1 MKKRFINILTAVLV
15 IIIFICIYKITDKNY
30 EYYKADKSYE
40 EVRNV
45 KNSIKK
51 TSLSD
56 INSDYRFWINIPGTS
71 IDYPVVQTSDNN
83 FYLKNDFYKNKS
95 INGAIFLDKSNKISS
110 DENLIIYGH
119 NMRNGSMFQDLTN
132 FKDKDFFHKGIV
144 KISKE
149 NKQYTYEIFSVF
161 TEKSSNVQLKTNF
174 KNKEQFNLYINDL
187 IKKSIYKKNID
198 SKNIT
203 KIITLYTCSYDFE
216 EARTIVCAALA
227 EELL

>member
-1 MKKRFINILTAVLV
+1 
-15 IIIFICIYKITDKNY
+15 
-30 EYYKADKSYE
+30 
-40 EVRNV
+40 
-45 KNSIKK
+45 
-51 TSLSD
+51 
-56 INSDYRFWINIPGTS
+56 
-71 IDYPVVQTSDNN
+71 
-83 FYLKNDFYKNKS
+83 
-95 INGAIFLDKSNKISS
+95 
-110 DENLIIYGH
+110 
-119 NMRNGSMFQDLTN
+119 MRNGSMFQDLTN